1 MEVKGRKKK
10 ERRDED
16 EIGEAYGGEEWKEKG
31 ERWIPSR

>member
-1 MEVKGRKKK
+1 MEVEGRKKK
-10 ERRDED
+10 ERRD